1 MNNNTTN
8 NIFHAIKRTYSDIVN
23 GDPSSAYTI
32 RQLGELRQLCRQ
44 YQEAGGRRNIEQY
57 TQVNTLTIM
66 QNYLLTNSIPCGKL

>member
-1 MNNNTTN
+1 MNNNATN
-8 NIFHAIKRTYSDIVN
+8 NLFHAIKRTHADIMT

-32 RQLGELRQLCRQ
+32 RQIDTLRKLCRQ

-57 TQVNTLTIM
+57 AQVNTITIM